1 MKKTPNY
8 RTVGHGMEQKER
20 KLHPA
25 RIAAGL
31 AAALAALLA
40 LIAFGAIICAPD
52 TALYDGSSRTAS
64 DSEGNILSYTL
75 SQDGAIRFK
84 TAPSDVD
91 PLYIKMLI
99 ASEDRRFYSHMGV
112 DPIALARA
120 VISDLRAMGRVSG
133 ASTLAMQCARRLSG
147 NERTLPSKIKEA
159 LGALYLTATR
169 GREGVLSMHLTLA
182 PFGGNTDGVR
192 AASLRWFGHG
202 PEHLSPAEAALLVAL
217 PRAPQRIRPDRHPE
231 RARRYRA
238 DVLRLALENGVISE
252 DVCQAA
258 LDAPLPKAMRP
269 VVRSA
274 AALGNYALSRTLKG
288 DLALS
293 VRPEV
298 MRVLKEAGRVY
309 DGSYGDGSLMAAVV
323 LDAKSSRITG
333 ILGSSDEQASQLCL
347 PMRKRSPGSALK
359 PFVYA
364 LASERLG
371 VQPGTVLDDTPA
383 VYGGYAPRNSSGTS
397 LGPVTAARALALSLN
412 RPAVFLMEKIGPAY
426 FLSRMNSGRERIFLP
441 RGADPSLAL
450 ALGGCSTTLLDLA
463 LMYNSLSS
471 EGMIALPDLEDGEA
485 PRLSR
490 FLSKDAADAVS
501 SMLRLTPP
509 PEGFALPRRLFY
521 KTGTSS
527 GGRDALAIGT
537 DGRNTAAVWCG
548 RTDGRPVSGMTGMD
562 RAAPVLFRILSSLNP
577 SLAVG
582 STQGAATAAP
592 PSALADRRDNQNPYP
607 EISFPRDGDL
617 IAPDSAGQVRVI
629 YTCPK
634 EPCHLSVDDHP
645 AEGGVFTPKGPGRVA
660 ITLTDNAGHSR
671 TITAIIADERN

>member
-1 MKKTPNY
+1 MA
-8 RTVGHGMEQKER
+8 QKAR
-20 KLHPA
+20 NWRPA
-25 RIAAGL
+25 KA
-31 AAALAALLA
+31 AAALGAALASA
-40 LIAFGAIICAPD
+40 LLLITLGAIVCAPD
-52 TALYDGSSRTAS
+52 TALYDSSSRTAS

-91 PLYIKMLI
+91 PLYIKMLL
-99 ASEDRRFYSHMGV
+99 ASEDKRFYSHLSV

-120 VISDLRAMGRVSG
+120 AISDMRAMGRVSG

-147 NERTLPSKIKEA
+147 NERTLASKIKEA
-159 LGALYLTATR
+159 LGALYLTAAH
-169 GREGVLSMHLTLA
+169 GREGVLAMHLTLA

-238 DVLRLALENGVISE
+238 DVLRLALENGVISK
-252 DVCQAA
+252 DVCKAA
-258 LDAPLPKAMRP
+258 LEAPLPKAMRP
-269 VVRSA
+269 IARGA
-274 AALGNYALSRTLKG
+274 AALGNYALSRSLKS
-288 DLALS
+288 DLELS
-293 VRPEV
+293 VRPDV

-309 DGSYGDGSLMAAVV
+309 DGSFDDGSLMAAVV

-333 ILGSSDEQASQLCL
+333 VLGSSDEAASQLCL

-383 VYGGYAPRNSSGTS
+383 VYGAYAPRNSSGTS
-397 LGPVTAARALALSLN
+397 LGPVTAAKALALSLN
-412 RPAVFLMEKIGPAY
+412 RPAVFLMEKTGPSY
-426 FLSRMNSGRERIFLP
+426 FLSRMNEGRGRIFLP

-450 ALGGCSTTLLDLA
+450 ALGGCSTTLMDLA
-463 LMYNSLSS
+463 LMYNALASG
-471 EGMIALPDLEDGEA
+471 GMIALPELGEGEELS
-485 PRLSR
+485 LSR

-509 PEGFALPRRLFY
+509 PEGFALPRRIFY

-527 GGRDALAIGT
+527 GGRDALAIGS
-537 DGRNTAAVWCG
+537 DGQNTAAVWCG
-548 RTDGRPVSGMTGMD
+548 RPDGRPVSGMTGMD
-562 RAAPVLFRILSSLNP
+562 RAAPVLFRILSSLKG

-582 STQGAATAAP
+582 SPSGAATAAP
-592 PSALADRRDNQNPYP
+592 PPALADRRDNQTPYP
-607 EISFPRDGDL
+607 EISFPRQGDL
-617 IAPDSAGQVRVI
+617 IAPDSAGQIRVI

-634 EPCHLSVDDHP
+634 EPCHVSVDDHP
-645 AEGGVFTPKGPGRVA
+645 AEGGIFTPKGPGSVV
-660 ITLTDNAGHSR
+660 ITLTDSAGHSR
-671 TITAIIADERN
+671 TVTAVIAGESR

>member
-1 MKKTPNY
+1 MA
-8 RTVGHGMEQKER
+8 QKAR
-20 KLHPA
+20 NWRPA
-25 RIAAGL
+25 KA
-31 AAALAALLA
+31 AAALGAALASA
-40 LIAFGAIICAPD
+40 LLLITLGAIVCAPD
-52 TALYDGSSRTAS
+52 TALYDSSSRTAS

-91 PLYIKMLI
+91 PLYIKMLL
-99 ASEDRRFYSHMGV
+99 ASEDKRFYSHPGI

-120 VISDLRAMGRVSG
+120 AISDIRAMGRVSG

-147 NERTLPSKIKEA
+147 NERTLASKIKEA
-159 LGALYLTATR
+159 LGALYLTAAH
-169 GREGVLSMHLTLA
+169 GREGVLAMHLTLA

-238 DVLRLALENGVISE
+238 DVLRLALENGVISK
-252 DVCQAA
+252 DVCKAA
-258 LDAPLPKAMRP
+258 LEAPLPKAMRP
-269 VVRSA
+269 IARGA
-274 AALGNYALSRTLKG
+274 AALGNHALSNSLKS
-288 DLALS
+288 DLELS
-293 VRPEV
+293 VRPDV

-309 DGSYGDGSLMAAVV
+309 DGSFDDGSLMAAVV

-333 ILGSSDEQASQLCL
+333 VLSSSDEAASQLCL

-383 VYGGYAPRNSSGTS
+383 VYGAYAPRNSSGTS
-397 LGPVTAARALALSLN
+397 LGPVTAAKALALSLN
-412 RPAVFLMEKIGPAY
+412 RPAVFLMEKTGHSY
-426 FLSRMNSGRERIFLP
+426 FLSRMNEGRERIFLP

-450 ALGGCSTTLLDLA
+450 ALGGCSTTLMDLA

-471 EGMIALPDLEDGEA
+471 GGMIALPELEEGEELS
-485 PRLSR
+485 LSR

-509 PEGFALPRRLFY
+509 PKGFALPRRIFY

-527 GGRDALAIGT
+527 GGRDALAIGS
-537 DGRNTAAVWCG
+537 DGQNTAAVWCG
-548 RTDGRPVSGMTGMD
+548 RPDGRPVSGMTGMD
-562 RAAPVLFRILSSLNP
+562 RAAPVLFRILSSLN
-577 SLAVG
+577 G
-582 STQGAATAAP
+582 
-592 PSALADRRDNQNPYP
+592 
-607 EISFPRDGDL
+607 
-617 IAPDSAGQVRVI
+617 
-629 YTCPK
+629 
-634 EPCHLSVDDHP
+634 
-645 AEGGVFTPKGPGRVA
+645 
-660 ITLTDNAGHSR
+660 
-671 TITAIIADERN
+671 

>member
-1 MKKTPNY
+1 MA
-8 RTVGHGMEQKER
+8 QKAR
-20 KLHPA
+20 NWRPA
-25 RIAAGL
+25 KA
-31 AAALAALLA
+31 AAALGAALASA
-40 LIAFGAIICAPD
+40 LLLITLGAIVCAPD
-52 TALYDGSSRTAS
+52 TALYDSSSRTAS

-91 PLYIKMLI
+91 PLYIKMLL
-99 ASEDRRFYSHMGV
+99 ASEDKRFYSHPGI

-120 VISDLRAMGRVSG
+120 AISDIRAMGRVSG

-147 NERTLPSKIKEA
+147 NERTLASKIKEA
-159 LGALYLTATR
+159 LGALYLTAAH
-169 GREGVLSMHLTLA
+169 GREGVLAMHLTLA

-238 DVLRLALENGVISE
+238 DVLRLALENGVISK
-252 DVCQAA
+252 DVCKAA
-258 LDAPLPKAMRP
+258 LEAPLPKAMRP
-269 VVRSA
+269 IARGA
-274 AALGNYALSRTLKG
+274 AALGNYALSSSLKS
-288 DLALS
+288 DLELS
-293 VRPEV
+293 VRPDV

-309 DGSYGDGSLMAAVV
+309 DGSFDDGSLMAAVV

-333 ILGSSDEQASQLCL
+333 VLSSSDEAASQLCL

-359 PFVYA
+359 PLVYA

-383 VYGGYAPRNSSGTS
+383 VYGAYAPRNSSGTS
-397 LGPVTAARALALSLN
+397 LGPVTAAKALALSLN
-412 RPAVFLMEKIGPAY
+412 RPAVFLMEKTGPSY
-426 FLSRMNSGRERIFLP
+426 FLSRMNEGRERIFLP

-450 ALGGCSTTLLDLA
+450 ALGGCSTTLMDLA
-463 LMYNSLSS
+463 LMYNALASG
-471 EGMIALPDLEDGEA
+471 GMIALPELGEGEELS
-485 PRLSR
+485 LSR
-490 FLSKDAADAVS
+490 FLSKDASDAVS

-509 PEGFALPRRLFY
+509 PEGFALPRRIFY

-527 GGRDALAIGT
+527 GQRDALAIGS
-537 DGRNTAAVWCG
+537 DGKHTAAVWCG
-548 RTDGRPVSGMTGMD
+548 RPDGRPVSGMTGLD
-562 RAAPVLFRILSSLNP
+562 RAAPMLFRILTSLKG

-582 STQGAATAAP
+582 SPQGAATAAP
-592 PSALADRRDNQNPYP
+592 PPALADRRNNQTPYP
-607 EISFPRDGDL
+607 EISFPRQGDL
-617 IAPDSAGQVRVI
+617 IAPDSAGQIRVI

-634 EPCHLSVDDHP
+634 EPCHVSVDDHP
-645 AEGGVFTPKGPGRVA
+645 AEGGIFTPKGPGSVV
-660 ITLTDNAGHSR
+660 ITLTDSAGHSR
-671 TITAIIADERN
+671 TVTAVIAGESR